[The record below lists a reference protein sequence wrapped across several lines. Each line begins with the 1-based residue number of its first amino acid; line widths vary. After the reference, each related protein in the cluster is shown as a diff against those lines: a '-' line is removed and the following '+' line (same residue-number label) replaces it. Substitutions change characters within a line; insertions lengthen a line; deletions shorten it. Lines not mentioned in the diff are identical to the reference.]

1 MQPDRTKST
10 KELRMSTT
18 STTTP
23 TYLGDFVHPQL
34 AAWEKEDLAATAWA
48 KAEDDAYTAA
58 NEAVRLLENAA
69 KRYRYDHETL
79 PISDRR
85 PHEDRASDMFS
96 DAREAA
102 RAARQR
108 WPDGPPNV
116 QWRALEARRAMRAE
130 AESALRLQLASLSS
144 IDEEL
149 LRQQQRNENLRR
161 ESEALEKQL
170 ANLRESI
177 EQGGKDALSARVY
190 WREAAD
196 AVGFT
201 GDATVDLPWRL
212 SGEKRAMRYEKSLI
226 LGINS
231 TERDVA
237 IRESFERAATH
248 QH

>member
-1 MQPDRTKST
+1 
-10 KELRMSTT
+10 MSTT
-18 STTTP
+18 TATP
-23 TYLGDFVHPQL
+23 TYLRDFVHPQI
-34 AAWEKEDLAATAWA
+34 AAWDREDREATAWA
-48 KAEDDAYTAA
+48 KAEDDAYVAA

-96 DAREAA
+96 DARDAA
-102 RAARQR
+102 RALRQR

-116 QWRALEARRAMRAE
+116 QWRAMETRRAMRAE
-130 AESALRLQLASLSS
+130 QEQALRADLASLSS
-144 IDEEL
+144 VDEEL
-149 LRQQQRNENLRR
+149 IKLDQHVKHLQAQR
-161 ESEALEKQL
+161 EAFEKEL

-196 AVGFT
+196 AVGFS
-201 GDATVDLPWRL
+201 GDATVDLPPRP
-212 SGEKRAMRYEKSLI
+212 SGEKRAMRYERSLI

-231 TERDVA
+231 SERDVA
-237 IRESFERAATH
+237 LRDSFERAATY
-248 QH
+248 